1 MAYVSDFAFNNMSR
15 IGNDNCSQD
24 INSIQNTQACNYLLQ
39 NYFSSDCNMSK
50 AQQLAMT
57 QPCINYKGSMGS
69 DLCGSNIDSSS
80 RLLIGTVQTHPK
92 SKIDLFQRPFA
103 TVPFLGRGNVDVGRE
118 NELKFG
124 DTFKEK
130 KSVVQMGETPFLCLD
145 SYPLYDKEIVA
156 KKSSVES
163 GWYSGVNTRD
173 LYKDKEYCKDKNKK

>member
-1 MAYVSDFAFNNMSR
+1 METIGYYYNNER
-15 IGNDNCSQD
+15 IGNDQSTLSQRNIMNQHHANYSMFNPYNND
-24 INSIQNTQACNYLLQ
+24 CGGSLEISTRQPNVFVTGTYGVGPLGCNIQESTQLQHSKNTTN
-39 NYFSSDCNMSK
+39 N
-50 AQQLAMT
+50 
-57 QPCINYKGSMGS
+57 
-69 DLCGSNIDSSS
+69 
-80 RLLIGTVQTHPK
+80 V
-92 SKIDLFQRPFA
+92 KISLHQRSFL

-145 SYPLYDKEIVA
+145 GFPLYDKEIVV